1 MRYSKFLLF
10 TIALICLSFQAYG
23 QMELGG
29 MGSSGDWLSPDINR
43 IGFKGDSGDSRIS
56 GMVQWLDRP
65 VPTFPW
71 YSSDVAFYTEEIPD
85 TTFSP
90 YQEYYT
96 RTWYYET
103 EGTPVPMTG
112 GIVSDPAEFDI
123 ATEAPSN
130 VYYGAGLGL
139 PYSQYLSLA
148 PSLTNDLWIRG
159 EMNWTQYVV
168 SPVGTYLQLV
178 ADVPIGGHA
187 GFYEVIQ
194 GDTTAP
200 RYKTY
205 QFSEG
210 YNTMD
215 FYADEVGRHM
225 LYFVV
230 NNQPSNVV
238 IVDVFTPETS
248 GSMPPA

>member
-1 MRYSKFLLF
+1 MRYSKFLLC

-43 IGFKGDSGDSRIS
+43 IGFKGDSGDSGIS
-56 GMVQWLDRP
+56 GMVQWLDQP
-65 VPTFPW
+65 VPAFPW
-71 YSSDVAFYTEEIPD
+71 YSSESTFYTERLPE
-85 TTFSP
+85 TYFSP

-96 RTWYYET
+96 RTGYYVELG
-103 EGTPVPMTG
+103 EPAPATG
-112 GIVSDPAEFDI
+112 GVVTEPVTFDI
-123 ATEAPSN
+123 ATESPSN

-139 PYSQYLSLA
+139 PYSQYLTLA
-148 PSLTNDLWIRG
+148 PSLTNDLWVRG
-159 EMNWTQYVV
+159 EANWTQYVV
-168 SPVGTYLQLV
+168 SPVGNYLQLV
-178 ADVPIGGHA
+178 ADVPIEGHA
-187 GFYEVIQ
+187 GFYEVVQ

-225 LYFVV
+225 LYFVI

>member
-1 MRYSKFLLF
+1 MRYSKILLS
-10 TIALICLSFQAYG
+10 TIALICLSFQACG
-23 QMELGG
+23 QLGSGG

-43 IGFKGDSGDSRIS
+43 IGFRSSDSGIS

-65 VPTFPW
+65 VPVFPW
-71 YSSDVAFYTEEIPD
+71 YSSTDKFYTERIPE
-85 TTFSP
+85 TYFSP

-96 RTWYYET
+96 RTGYYVEL
-103 EGTPVPMTG
+103 GTPAPATG
-112 GIVSDPAEFDI
+112 GVVTDPVTFDI
-123 ATEAPSN
+123 ATATPSN

-139 PYSQYLSLA
+139 PYSQYLTLA
-148 PSLTNDLWIRG
+148 PSLTNDLWVRG
-159 EMNWTQYVV
+159 EANWTQYVV
-168 SPVGTYLQLV
+168 SPVGNYLQLV
-178 ADVPIGGHA
+178 ADVPIEGHA
-187 GFYEVIQ
+187 GFYEVVQ

-215 FYADEVGRHM
+215 FYADQVGRHM
-225 LYFVV
+225 LYFVI

-238 IVDVFTPETS
+238 IVDVFN
-248 GSMPPA
+248 PAT